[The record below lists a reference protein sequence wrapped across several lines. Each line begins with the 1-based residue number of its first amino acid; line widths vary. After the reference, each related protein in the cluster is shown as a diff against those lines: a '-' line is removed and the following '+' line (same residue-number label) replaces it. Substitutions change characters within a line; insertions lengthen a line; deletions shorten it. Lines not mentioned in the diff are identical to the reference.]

1 LRKGGGREDG
11 GEDGG
16 GGGTK
21 VSNIRRN
28 ATGFETEI
36 ETVRAGGDEL
46 RHNRGFSRRKRLGK
60 GEFSGNAVKA
70 EKVPYLDMD
79 MKKREKE
86 VTLEPAKKM
95 RLGEVKVGNVRRN
108 GIRLSAIEEG
118 DELASPAA
126 NSLSGRGDGIKVSN
140 VVRNGSGFE
149 SLEVILGLEN
159 QWQDSDGGVEKDR
172 DERLA
177 WMWVQGWRARLRGA
191 GDLVEKC
198 RY

>member
-1 LRKGGGREDG
+1 VLRKGGTR
-11 GEDGG
+11 
-16 GGGTK
+16 

-36 ETVRAGGDEL
+36 ETVGSENMRAGAEEIVK
-46 RHNRGFSRRKRLGK
+46 NREFSTRKPLGK
-60 GEFSGNAVKA
+60 GEFSGNTANVAKIPYVDIDMR
-70 EKVPYLDMD
+70 ERGKKVLL
-79 MKKREKE
+79 
-86 VTLEPAKKM
+86 VPAKKM
-95 RLGEVKVGNVRRN
+95 KLSEIKVGNMRRN
-108 GIRLSAIEEG
+108 GIRLSVIEEG
-118 DELASPAA
+118 EGDDLVPPDA
-126 NSLSGRGDGIKVSN
+126 NSLSGRGDGVKVSN

-159 QWQDSDGGVEKDR
+159 QGEDNGGRVEKDK

-177 WMWVQGWRARLRGA
+177 WMWVQGWRARLRGS